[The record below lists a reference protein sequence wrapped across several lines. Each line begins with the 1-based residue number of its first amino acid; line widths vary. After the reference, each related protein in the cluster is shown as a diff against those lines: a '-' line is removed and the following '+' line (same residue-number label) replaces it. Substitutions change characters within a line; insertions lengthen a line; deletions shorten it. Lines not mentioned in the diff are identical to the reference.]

1 MDGVP
6 KIIDSDVHF
15 FEDRRTWLDRIE
27 PRFRDRALQI
37 VDDERGFAWL
47 ACGDRRLHLA
57 EVHVPGRVDL
67 LGEGRKREREW
78 NGQRPAP
85 FEEQVRPEFRDPAA
99 RLARMDA
106 EGVDA
111 AIFFPNYGLLW
122 EDLLA
127 DDVEATCANMA
138 AYNTWVTE
146 IARASGSRLF
156 GVSHLSLRDAA
167 WAENE
172 IGRMATAGIR
182 LAMIGPNP
190 VDGKPLAHPDLDRLW
205 ACFQDHEVAPVFH
218 VSLFQRPLHPAW
230 YEMDPDPV
238 NKVMDMVFLSVAP
251 AAAITNLIIHGK
263 LEQFPRLRLGVMEL
277 TGRWVPEYL
286 LHLDGGFAFYR
297 TMNARP
303 LTHLSLQPSDYF
315 RRQVR
320 IGVFGAE
327 GPLQLIEQVGDRIF
341 MWCSDY
347 PHAEGLA
354 SGLSDYRGMTTG
366 IEEGAAARLFGGNA
380 AWLLFGGG

>member
-1 MDGVP
+1 V
-6 KIIDSDVHF
+6 KV
-15 FEDRRTWLDRIE
+15 
-27 PRFRDRALQI
+27 
-37 VDDERGFAWL
+37 
-47 ACGDRRLHLA
+47 
-57 EVHVPGRVDL
+57 
-67 LGEGRKREREW
+67 
-78 NGQRPAP
+78 
-85 FEEQVRPEFRDPAA
+85 EFRDPAA

-146 IARASGSRLF
+146 IVRAGDDRLF
-156 GVSHLSLRDAA
+156 GVSHLSLRDAV

-172 IGRMATAGIR
+172 IARMAKAGIR

-190 VDGKPLAHPDLDRLW
+190 VDGKALAHPDLDRLW
-205 ACFQDHEVAPVFH
+205 ACFQDHSVAPVFH
-218 VSLFQRPLHPAW
+218 VAMFQRPLHPAW
-230 YEMDPDPV
+230 YALDPDPV

-251 AAAITNLIIHGK
+251 AVAITNLIIHGK

-286 LHLDGGFAFYR
+286 LHLDGAFDFYR

-303 LTHLSLQPSDYF
+303 LTNLPLKPSDYF

-320 IGVFGAE
+320 VAVFGIE
-327 GPLQLIEQVGDRIF
+327 GPSQLIEQVGDETF

-354 SGLSDYRGMTTG
+354 KGLSEYRAMAPGLT
-366 IEEGAAARLFGGNA
+366 ESASSRLFGGNA
-380 AWLLFGGG
+380 AWLLSGDRVGG